1 MSDGDIQR
9 RRLELC
15 GASRCFSVANTCF
28 TVEFPAVVR
37 SETKNR
43 EHARV
48 DSCLCAPAD
57 FRTRPRS
64 LAWRLVLEARVAFAQ
79 GVGPRGLHADAN
91 RTRRAP
97 APDERGYRI
106 GYTHPGRTWSTRV

>member
-1 MSDGDIQR
+1 MMTCPPLIIVRLRWSAGLRLRVDHER
-9 RRLELC
+9 RRHPTAPT
-15 GASRCFSVANTCF
+15 GTVWGRAVFFPPANTCF

-57 FRTRPRS
+57 FRTRPWR
-64 LAWRLVLEARVAFAQ
+64 LAWRLVLEARV
-79 GVGPRGLHADAN
+79 
-91 RTRRAP
+91 
-97 APDERGYRI
+97 
-106 GYTHPGRTWSTRV
+106 